1 MHIWPVHVPWWGGIL
16 RRMPSLA
23 PPREGA
29 AHTPGFLVMSTTRE
43 EQCLSWEVHAAAR
56 TTELCAKLDK
66 APERG
71 VPAVAM
77 KPSQVLVKGYREAAA
92 AMKTAMLKYVERLAG
107 LKETTAMLQAV
118 CTEGER
124 PVVTLT
130 AASCMRQDERIG
142 STHAVMPEQ
151 GIFKLML
158 SRRCPVAAGLKA
170 TQTYVLRAHTGS
182 WICVPL
188 RNCIPEPL
196 SVQHLTLAAVR
207 HQRAHPSQ
215 SCSFSCLLAHIPC
228 SREAS
233 LSLQV
238 HKHASIGWYLGCEAD
253 QPPSVERDV
262 HALRTQAGAAALRVV
277 DKFTITN
284 LYPRSGLFSNKCL
297 VDYKNPQGQVTL
309 GWGACCASKH
319 KPLPSSLLI
328 TLLTPND
335 HTSHS
340 PPCQARASPTWTGG
354 LTLRR
359 KGLWRRLSH
368 WS

>member
-1 MHIWPVHVPWWGGIL
+1 
-16 RRMPSLA
+16 
-23 PPREGA
+23 
-29 AHTPGFLVMSTTRE
+29 MSTTRE

-196 SVQHLTLAAVR
+196 SVQHLTLAVVR
-207 HQRAHPSQ
+207 HQRGFLNPTPHSPAPFH
-215 SCSFSCLLAHIPC
+215 
-228 SREAS
+228 AS
-233 LSLQV
+233 LLTFLADVKLACPSRCTSMPPLDGILAVRQTSRRPSKGTCTHCAHRQALQPYGLWTSSPSPTCTHGVVSSATSVWWTTRIHRVRLLWDGVRAVPVNTSLFP
-238 HKHASIGWYLGCEAD
+238 
-253 QPPSVERDV
+253 PPSSSHSSLPTTTHPTLHPARQGPV
-262 HALRTQAGAAALRVV
+262 
-277 DKFTITN
+277 
-284 LYPRSGLFSNKCL
+284 P
-297 VDYKNPQGQVTL
+297 PGQVD
-309 GWGACCASKH
+309 
-319 KPLPSSLLI
+319 LP
-328 TLLTPND
+328 
-335 HTSHS
+335 
-340 PPCQARASPTWTGG
+340 
-354 LTLRR
+354 
-359 KGLWRRLSH
+359 
-368 WS
+368 